1 MYHSLSQSLTR
12 RHHTPQRPHRRLS
25 SCSFLLENCDF
36 LMLITT
42 SVAVLIGCIVVFIWR
57 RPSSPKV
64 KPLEPPKHVIE
75 KLPEIDVDDDIKKV
89 TILFDTQTGTAKN
102 ALSLRKI
109 RVGVKNNVAEP
120 NSNSPWVVL
129 GDMLGAP
136 NNIIGAPKSIG
147 EFGRKVT
154 RGIGLA
160 STTSDLS
167 FMGLANGTGEL
178 SSTPNLLHNSLVEL
192 AIPSLHNSPVELAI
206 PSLLNSPVQLA
217 SLMELKSR
225 VVLARPVPHVTLS
238 PNSPIPST
246 ICMAFT

>member
-75 KLPEIDVDDDIKKV
+75 KLPEIDVDDDTKKV
-89 TILFDTQTGTAKN
+89 TILFGTQTGTAKNTLCLRKDSQN

-109 RVGVKNNVAEP
+109 RVGWKNLVKNNVAEP

-136 NNIIGAPKSIG
+136 NNIIGAPKSID
-147 EFGRKVT
+147 EFGLRVT

-167 FMGLANGTGEL
+167 FMGLAANGTGEL
-178 SSTPNLLHNSLVEL
+178 SSRVGNSQP
-192 AIPSLHNSPVELAI
+192 A
-206 PSLLNSPVQLA
+206 QLA
-217 SLMELKSR
+217 SPTGESHGAQIVGGTGETSVTCHPQSELVNAFYDLHDFYVKK
-225 VVLARPVPHVTLS
+225 
-238 PNSPIPST
+238 NPI
-246 ICMAFT
+246 